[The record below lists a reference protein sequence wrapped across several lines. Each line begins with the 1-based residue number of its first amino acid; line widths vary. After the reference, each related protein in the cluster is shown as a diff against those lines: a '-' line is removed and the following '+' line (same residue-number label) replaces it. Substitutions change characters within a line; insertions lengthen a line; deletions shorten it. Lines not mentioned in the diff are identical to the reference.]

1 MGGRL
6 SDTEVSAR
14 RGEGGAPPETPARG
28 SPAPETPPRAPP
40 KAPAEAVET
49 HREAPLSSVRPS
61 APTLQEG
68 SAPPRQKVVVRTPL
82 PPSPIDGAP
91 VSFERVPGWPSL
103 EERSVT
109 APTGVAPG
117 SPNPSSGSGGYGG
130 YGGGSSSK
138 PSSRP
143 GGGSL
148 GATLGR
154 YELLEELG
162 HGGMATVYR
171 ALDPRLD
178 RHVAV
183 KVIHHH
189 LRESA
194 EIAERFRHEARA
206 VAKLK
211 HRSIVEIYDVP
222 DSEQGERFLVAE
234 LVDGP
239 SLRKFLQNQKAAG
252 REPNMPAE
260 LAATLVLQISEA
272 LARAHE
278 QGIIH
283 RDVKP
288 ENILL
293 AHLGTP
299 TSQRTSDSS
308 RAMPIAKLTDFGI
321 AKILDAQGMTSTGQI
336 LGSPAHMSPE
346 QIEAGEITARVD
358 VFATGVLFYE
368 LLTGRL
374 PFDGKNPA
382 QVIRRVLDGQFTPAD
397 RLVPTIGGRWS
408 AIVARL
414 LARDPMARPA
424 DAHGVIEAIRAELD
438 ALGIVDSDRE
448 LGEYLRDPGG
458 VAAGWGARMKPRL
471 LQRAIESR
479 AKGDVVG
486 AANDLNRA
494 LAYDPS
500 DPKLMR
506 TVTTLR
512 TRERVVRAAR
522 VGVPLALL
530 AIGVGVG
537 GVALMR
543 RWQAG
548 IRPTPGALSTAPTT
562 TATSTATNASAP
574 NAPPST
580 TSSNASAPP
589 STTPLAPSATTSIA
603 TTAPP
608 TTTSATTLAP
618 STTASTAIGK
628 KLRKVRFNVIPASA
642 GFTLDGEAFADS
654 FAFGQRELKVGE
666 HAVAA
671 HGAQNC
677 CVDFGGKKLVEA
689 GEGVQTIEI
698 RLALQPATV
707 GVSGAPDG
715 APLSLTISYGDGK
728 KCSGAPPVRCPM
740 FDTSATAT
748 VAIQAD
754 GFPAKTRTATLLP
767 GNPTYVKFAD

>member
-1 MGGRL
+1 V

-14 RGEGGAPPETPARG
+14 RGEVGAPPETPPRG
-28 SPAPETPPRAPP
+28 SPPPATPTFT
-40 KAPAEAVET
+40 PAEKLET
-49 HREAPLSSVRPS
+49 DREAPASSVRPS

-68 SAPPRQKVVVRTPL
+68 SAPPRGKVLVRTPV
-82 PPSPIDGAP
+82 PPSPLDGAP
-91 VSFERVPGWPSL
+91 LSYERVPGF

-117 SPNPSSGSGGYGG
+117 SATPSSGSGA
-130 YGGGSSSK
+130 SASRI
-138 PSSRP
+138 SSRP
-143 GGGSL
+143 GTGNL

-299 TSQRTSDSS
+299 TSQRNGDSS

-512 TRERVVRAAR
+512 TRERLIRAAR
-522 VGVPLALL
+522 LGVPLALL
-530 AIGVGVG
+530 AIGVGIG
-537 GVALMR
+537 GVALVR

-548 IRPTPGALSTAPTT
+548 IRPTPGGLASAPTQLGTSATAPTP
-562 TATSTATNASAP
+562 TATTSASKAP
-574 NAPPST
+574 APPST
-580 TSSNASAPP
+580 SVTISAPSVSTTIATSASAPA
-589 STTPLAPSATTSIA
+589 TAATVSATA
-603 TTAPP
+603 
-608 TTTSATTLAP
+608 
-618 STTASTAIGK
+618 STTAAATVSASATASNGNGK
-628 KLRKVRFNVIPASA
+628 KTRQVRFNVIPASA
-642 GFTLDGEAFADS
+642 SFTVDGQAFTDS
-654 FAFGQRELKVGE
+654 FAFGQRELKIGE

-689 GEGVQTIEI
+689 GDGVQTIEI

-707 GVSGAPDG
+707 GVSGAPDD

-740 FDTSATAT
+740 FDTSATAS

>member
-1 MGGRL
+1 VL
-6 SDTEVSAR
+6 
-14 RGEGGAPPETPARG
+14 
-28 SPAPETPPRAPP
+28 
-40 KAPAEAVET
+40 
-49 HREAPLSSVRPS
+49 
-61 APTLQEG
+61 
-68 SAPPRQKVVVRTPL
+68 VRTPV
-82 PPSPIDGAP
+82 PPSPLDGAP
-91 VSFERVPGWPSL
+91 ASFERVAGF

-117 SPNPSSGSGGYGG
+117 SATPSSGSGNS
-130 YGGGSSSK
+130 GGSASRI
-138 PSSRP
+138 SSRP
-143 GGGSL
+143 GTGNL

-222 DSEQGERFLVAE
+222 DSEAGERFLVAE

-299 TSQRTSDSS
+299 TSQRTSESS

-397 RLVPTIGGRWS
+397 RIVPTIGGRWS

-471 LQRAIESR
+471 LQRALESR

-494 LAYDPS
+494 LAYDPG

-512 TRERVVRAAR
+512 SRERLVRAAR
-522 VGVPLALL
+522 LGVPLALL

-537 GVALMR
+537 GVALAR

-548 IRPTPGALSTAPTT
+548 MHPTPGALATAPTSSGTAPSASASTSASRATTPSLTPSGTALSPSATIATSATAST
-562 TATSTATNASAP
+562 TATGSA
-574 NAPPST
+574 
-580 TSSNASAPP
+580 
-589 STTPLAPSATTSIA
+589 
-603 TTAPP
+603 
-608 TTTSATTLAP
+608 
-618 STTASTAIGK
+618 TASTAVAITTASASASNGNGK
-628 KLRKVRFNVIPASA
+628 KTRQVRFNVIPASA
-642 GFTLDGEAFADS
+642 SFTVDGEAFTDS

-740 FDTSATAT
+740 FDTSATAS